1 MSRAHAGTSSDA
13 VPFLDLTPTT
23 QVVRDQELA
32 GWSALLDTNAFIGG
46 EAVQRFER
54 AWAAYCQR
62 HHAIGV
68 ANGTDALHLSMRA
81 LGLGPG
87 DDVVVPANTF
97 VATAEAVVLAGA
109 RPVFADV
116 DPDTLLLTPE
126 TLVAA
131 LTPRTRAVAVVHL
144 YGQMPDMDALGRVA
158 EEHGLF
164 VIEDMAQAHG
174 ATWRGR
180 RAGSFGIAACTS
192 FYPGKNLGA
201 FGDGGAVV
209 TDDDGLAETI
219 RALRDHGRA
228 GTSHHEH
235 VHVGTNSRLDAVQAV
250 VLETKLPLLDGW
262 NARRRQVAAV
272 YRELLDPVAA
282 PLVAELEGSR
292 GVYHLAVVRVR
303 DRERVRA
310 ELAELGIGTGIHYA
324 TPCHLMAP
332 YRHLTDRSLPVVE
345 ADAARLLSLPMSP
358 AMTVGDAERVA
369 KTVNEV
375 AAEGAEGAPS

>member
-1 MSRAHAGTSSDA
+1 MSRAHDGTSLDA

-23 QVVRDQELA
+23 QAVRDQVLSS
-32 GWSALLDTNAFIGG
+32 WSALLDGNAFIGG
-46 EAVQRFER
+46 DAVQRFEQ
-54 AWAAYCQR
+54 AWAAYCGR
-62 HHAIGV
+62 RHAIGV

-126 TLVAA
+126 TLEAA

-144 YGQMPDMDALGRVA
+144 YGQMPDMDALGRTA
-158 EEHGLF
+158 DEHGLH
-164 VIEDMAQAHG
+164 VIEDMAQAQG

-180 RAGSFGIAACTS
+180 RAGSFGITASTS

-209 TDDDGLAETI
+209 TDDDEVAETL

-250 VLETKLPLLDGW
+250 VLEAKLPLLDGW
-262 NARRRQVAAV
+262 NAQRRRLASV

-292 GVYHLAVVRVR
+292 GIYHLAVIRVR
-303 DRERVRA
+303 DRDRVRA

-332 YRHLTDRSLPVVE
+332 YRQFADRPLPVVE
-345 ADAARLLSLPMSP
+345 ADSARLLSLPMSP
-358 AMTVGDAERVA
+358 SMTVGDAERVA

-375 AAEGAEGAPS
+375 VGEAREEEPA